1 MSLCLCPWQRDL
13 LDSRCTYTLEVK
25 IVGGCFC
32 ILPPPLAHVR
42 KGLWL
47 HNGASGQVRISRS
60 RDRRGVRKQSDVR
73 GGLGSRPAQG
83 FFPQQGPAALF
94 YPGSSGIP
102 GMLGPNPKGGGTENK
117 HTHSNLNPNLGCTQA
132 LPPQQCVY
140 ISGTWLCERCRW
152 RSMEH
157 ERGTAVCL
165 CVCAVVDEVG
175 ELGYKSVL
183 PFLTF
188 SGAMLLLF
196 VVFRFCAILLW
207 TKNKK

>member
-1 MSLCLCPWQRDL
+1 M
-13 LDSRCTYTLEVK
+13 
-25 IVGGCFC
+25 
-32 ILPPPLAHVR
+32 
-42 KGLWL
+42 
-47 HNGASGQVRISRS
+47 
-60 RDRRGVRKQSDVR
+60 RKQSDVR

-152 RSMEH
+152 SMEH

-188 SGAMLLLF
+188 SGAMLLLLF
-196 VVFRFCAILLW
+196 VVFRFCAILL
-207 TKNKK
+207 

>member
-1 MSLCLCPWQRDL
+1 MTAWLIRLSLHIHVRSKNSWRML
-13 LDSRCTYTLEVK
+13 LHT
-25 IVGGCFC
+25 
-32 ILPPPLAHVR
+32 PPPLAHVR

-117 HTHSNLNPNLGCTQA
+117 HTHSNLNPNLGWTQA

-157 ERGTAVCL
+157 ERGTAVC
-165 CVCAVVDEVG
+165 VCCCWWSRRAW
-175 ELGYKSVL
+175 L
-183 PFLTF
+183 
-188 SGAMLLLF
+188 
-196 VVFRFCAILLW
+196 
-207 TKNKK
+207 